1 MLNMTNEEVLQAIA
15 HLIGTPYEP
24 SVKDTITAITGR
36 DRVVGP
42 GEASTREYD
51 SNSIHIITDANRLI
65 ESFSFK

>member
-1 MLNMTNEEVLQAIA
+1 MTNEEALQAIT

-51 SNSIHIITDANRLI
+51 SNRIHIVTDANRLI
-65 ESFSFK
+65 QGFSFQ